1 MKKSLLLLMVVLL
14 TFALVAIAFGIPIN
28 NVTGTKHNLSSAGGG
43 SYKAI
48 AGNEDQIC
56 VFCHTPHQ
64 AEGFSTDPLWNHSN
78 STHAGTYNVYSS
90 TTLNATVGAGAI
102 AAILGNGT
110 ALSNLCMS
118 CHDGTQAINSLYN
131 PSNDLGGNPTMTAFG
146 DTITTNANIGTDLS
160 NDHPVNFTYDDA
172 LAQADGGLVLPSSAT
187 SACYDGGTSNYAV
200 SIGQFQSDY
209 AGSSLAQKLVPGNQ
223 FQCSSCHGAHIYYG
237 GTQSGYSPFLKVNNV
252 GSGLCLSCHC
262 K

>member
-1 MKKSLLLLMVVLL
+1 MKKSLLLLMVVLMSL
-14 TFALVAIAFGIPIN
+14 ALVAIAISAPIN
-28 NVTGTKHNLSSAGGG
+28 NVTGTKHNLSSAGTG
-43 SYKAI
+43 SYKSI

-64 AEGFSTDPLWNHSN
+64 ASGISTDPLWNHSL
-78 STHAGTYNVYSS
+78 SLKVGGYSMYTS
-90 TTLNATVGAGAI
+90 TTFNAGA
-102 AAILGNGT
+102 APQGTGTQLELQGNGT

-146 DTITTNANIGTDLS
+146 SSITTNANIGTDLS
-160 NDHPVNFTYDDA
+160 NDHPVNFTYDLA
-172 LAQADGGLVLPSSAT
+172 LANADGGLVDPSSTA
-187 SACYDGGTSNYAV
+187 SACVAGNYAN
-200 SIGQFQSDY
+200 SIGQFQTDY
-209 AGSSLAQKLVPGNQ
+209 PGSSLAQKLVPGNQ

-237 GTQSGYSPFLKVNNV
+237 GAQSGYSPFLKVNNV